1 MEEEDG
7 YNLVDLTCC
16 CSTLDTLQCS
26 LAVDPTGRLRLVWIE
41 MGGSSFTEGWL
52 GDWVWIKMGGSKLTE
67 GGLGGLVWMDN
78 V

>member
-1 MEEEDG
+1 MQDR
-7 YNLVDLTCC
+7 NVDKFVDHT

-26 LAVDPTGRLRLVWIE
+26 LAVDPAGRLRLVWMD
-41 MGGSSFTEGWL
+41 MGGSKFTGGWL
-52 GDWVWIKMGGSKLTE
+52 GDWVWMHMGGSKLTE